1 MSRLAPRRT
10 RTHHE
15 GVVCDKPSQFIDGVN
30 IPLGRFT
37 AHVRAAAEPW
47 AERPVRH
54 GLVTLASHEQ
64 SSSLQPAT
72 DGLAAEHRQSTAS

>member
-1 MSRLAPRRT
+1 MSARPIT
-10 RTHHE
+10 RTIR
-15 GVVCDKPSQFIDGVN
+15 DRLRQASQFIDGRA
-30 IPLGRFT
+30 IGPT